1 MAQEATHLIPLILMV
16 LLASGSWAQNTEFLQ
31 KPEGEMIVVR
41 CRYKT
46 DQRSKVKTWCRRT
59 SANYCKLLV
68 GRGRKEP
75 RSSIQDHLRLDYF
88 DVTMT
93 ALRANDSRVYYC
105 GIYENTEVYILRTIH
120 LKVSKEAQQQGQKGS
135 SGKPGGTTGMGRD
148 GFLAGGE
155 AGLQLP
161 SPGWSLFP
169 SPSGNRKW
177 IFISSGLVVAVLLLG
192 FIVLMVLYLRKVRGR
207 DRKGSPLS
215 LALGEKESHHI
226 YEDISDHKEV
236 KAPAGPEPAQGLA
249 AWVQLH
255 GANTGSRMAPQGLSA
270 GLRTGQLLL
279 GRPVPSKYLMDSQKH
294 RMGRTSSPRVQPLC
308 NAGITLQITPLPRV
322 LALSP
327 GTLPPW
333 LWSGAWFCIFNKF
346 PVMLMRLLHRP
357 HCVALFLT
365 RGDHESHS
373 RPKALQDPCLV
384 LHLISVLHSVPGPLR
399 APDHRSCGLY
409 SGTSIFFDFQG
420 FHQQILSDEDT
431 AAICYASLIH
441 LNHFGTEDPIYSNTH
456 PNSNPQ
462 PVPDPLQTVEYASM
476 TGKRLPPSR
485 QLPSVGSLG
494 IEAEFT
500 RQ

>member
-46 DQRSKVKTWCRRT
+46 DQCSKVKTWCQRT

-93 ALRANDSRVYYC
+93 ALRVNDSGVCYC

-120 LKVSKEAQQQGQKGS
+120 LKVSKELGS
-135 SGKPGGTTGMGRD
+135 FPRGDLTPHGSRRVTG
-148 GFLAGGE
+148 FN
-155 AGLQLP
+155 P
-161 SPGWSLFP
+161 SHHQEHQNDTAMVFATNPVIG

-215 LALGEKESHHI
+215 LALG
-226 YEDISDHKEV
+226 
-236 KAPAGPEPAQGLA
+236 GL
-249 AWVQLH
+249 
-255 GANTGSRMAPQGLSA
+255 
-270 GLRTGQLLL
+270 
-279 GRPVPSKYLMDSQKH
+279 
-294 RMGRTSSPRVQPLC
+294 
-308 NAGITLQITPLPRV
+308 
-322 LALSP
+322 
-327 GTLPPW
+327 
-333 LWSGAWFCIFNKF
+333 
-346 PVMLMRLLHRP
+346 
-357 HCVALFLT
+357 LT
-365 RGDHESHS
+365 
-373 RPKALQDPCLV
+373 
-384 LHLISVLHSVPGPLR
+384 
-399 APDHRSCGLY
+399 
-409 SGTSIFFDFQG
+409 G

>member
-46 DQRSKVKTWCRRT
+46 DQRSK
-59 SANYCKLLV
+59 
-68 GRGRKEP
+68 
-75 RSSIQDHLRLDYF
+75 DHLRLDYF

-120 LKVSKEAQQQGQKGS
+120 LKVSKGFSRGAVGSAAQKDHREVLGV
-135 SGKPGGTTGMGRD
+135 
-148 GFLAGGE
+148 GFN
-155 AGLQLP
+155 P
-161 SPGWSLFP
+161 SHHQEHQNDTAMVFATNPVIG

-236 KAPAGPEPAQGLA
+236 KAP
-249 AWVQLH
+249 
-255 GANTGSRMAPQGLSA
+255 
-270 GLRTGQLLL
+270 
-279 GRPVPSKYLMDSQKH
+279 
-294 RMGRTSSPRVQPLC
+294 
-308 NAGITLQITPLPRV
+308 
-322 LALSP
+322 
-327 GTLPPW
+327 
-333 LWSGAWFCIFNKF
+333 
-346 PVMLMRLLHRP
+346 
-357 HCVALFLT
+357 
-365 RGDHESHS
+365 
-373 RPKALQDPCLV
+373 
-384 LHLISVLHSVPGPLR
+384 
-399 APDHRSCGLY
+399 
-409 SGTSIFFDFQG
+409 G